1 MTGVDLINELN
12 NLNKKLSTGINIMA
26 KYGKDYAESER
37 DYKITLNQECI
48 KLRDS
53 GMAVTL
59 IDKVVYG
66 VKEVADKRF
75 KRDVAETMYN
85 TSKENVN
92 AIKLQIRILDNQISR
107 EWSNNNE

>member
-1 MTGVDLINELN
+1 MIGVDLINELN
-12 NLNKKLSTGINIMA
+12 NLNKKLSTGINLMA
-26 KYGKDYAESER
+26 KYGKEYAEAER
-37 DYKITLNQECI
+37 DYKITLNQECL

-75 KRDVAETMYN
+75 KRDVAEAMYN
-85 TSKENVN
+85 TAKENAN
-92 AIKLQIRILDNQISR
+92 AIKLQIRIMDNQISR

>member
-1 MTGVDLINELN
+1 MTGADLINELN
-12 NLNKKLSTGINIMA
+12 DLNRKLSTGINIMA
-26 KYGKDYAESER
+26 KYGKEYAEAER
-37 DYKITLNQECI
+37 DYKITLNQECL

-75 KRDVAETMYN
+75 KRDSAEIMWKTAQ
-85 TSKENVN
+85 ENVN
-92 AIKLQIRILDNQISR
+92 VLKLKIRLLNDQVER
-107 EWSNNNE
+107 EWSNVQ

>member
-1 MTGVDLINELN
+1 MTGADLINELN
-12 NLNKKLSTGINIMA
+12 DLNRKLSTGINLMA
-26 KYGKDYAESER
+26 KYGKEYAEAER
-37 DYKITLNQECI
+37 DYKITLNQECL

-75 KRDVAETMYN
+75 KRDSAEIMWKTAQ
-85 TSKENVN
+85 ENVN
-92 AIKLQIRILDNQISR
+92 VLKLKIRLLNDQVER
-107 EWSNNNE
+107 EWSNVQ

>member
-1 MTGVDLINELN
+1 MTGADLINELN
-12 NLNKKLSTGINIMA
+12 DLNRKLSTGINLMA
-26 KYGKDYAESER
+26 KYGKEYAEAER
-37 DYKITLNQECI
+37 DYKITLNQECL
-48 KLRDS
+48 KLRES
-53 GMAVTL
+53 GIAVTL

>member
-1 MTGVDLINELN
+1 MTGADLINELN
-12 NLNKKLSTGINIMA
+12 SLNKKLSAGINLMS
-26 KYGKDYAESER
+26 KYGREFAEAER
-37 DYKITLNQECI
+37 DYKITLNQECL

-75 KRDVAETMYN
+75 KRDSAEIMWKTAQ
-85 TSKENVN
+85 ENIN
-92 AIKLQIRILDNQISR
+92 ATKLQIRIIDSQISR
-107 EWSNNNE
+107 EWSNSNE